1 MSDPVPGVEPG
12 AIGSAGSDGA
22 PEAEARILGVGTSVP
37 SAGLAREAVVDAW
50 GRSRARGV
58 DAVAVPAPDEDTL
71 TMGVAAAERALS
83 AAGIDAGDLAGLA
96 FATTT
101 PPLAEEDLLP
111 RLGAALGVPADARTH
126 YAGRSTRAGTRA
138 LRAARD
144 AGAVPTLVVAADA
157 PPAAPNSPEGHAAG
171 AGAAALVL
179 GPGSGRG
186 ARLTGDAEVAAD
198 YPGTRFRRTGREETE
213 GLGVTTYDRAAFTRP
228 IGAAVDLLGDEADA
242 PDPREAAALAVTAP
256 DGDLPARAARTVG
269 LDADAVSTPAATLG
283 DTGAA
288 GPLLGLAAALR
299 EGATPTLVVGWG
311 SGAGADAVFVD
322 GLAPV
327 DGDLATDRELTYP
340 AALRRRGEIT
350 ADEPP
355 AGGGAAVSVPTWRRS
370 QPARYRLLAGR
381 CPDCGALAFPPE
393 GACPECHRLGSYES
407 VRLPTDGVVETA
419 TGVSPGGAPPEF
431 ARQAERG
438 GDYAVAIVRF
448 ERDGAGASVPLQV
461 ADANP
466 NAVEAGDRVRTVFRR
481 IYEREGVVRYGRK
494 ASLASEGR

>member
-1 MSDPVPGVEPG
+1 MSDSEPG
-12 AIGSAGSDGA
+12 IGTAPRSTESAGGS
-22 PEAEARILGVGTSVP
+22 EADARILGVGTYVP
-37 SAGLAREAVVDAW
+37 SAGLPREAVVDAW
-50 GRSRARGV
+50 GRSRAPGI

-83 AAGIDAGDLAGLA
+83 AAGVDAGDLAGLA

-111 RLGAALGVPADARTH
+111 RLGAALGVPANARTH

-138 LRAARD
+138 VRAARD
-144 AGAVPTLVVAADA
+144 AGSVPALVVAADA
-157 PPAAPNSPEGHAAG
+157 PRAAPNSPEGHAAG
-171 AGAAALVL
+171 SGAAAVVL
-179 GPGSGRG
+179 GPGSGNG
-186 ARLTGDAEVAAD
+186 ARLAGDAEAAAD
-198 YPGTRFRRTGREETE
+198 YPGTRFRRTDREETE

-228 IGAAVDLLGDEADA
+228 IRAAVDLLGDEGDA
-242 PDPREAAALAVTAP
+242 PAPSEAAAFAVTAP
-256 DGDLPARAARTVG
+256 DGDLPARAARAVG
-269 LDADAVSTPAATLG
+269 LDADAVSTPASTLG

-311 SGAGADAVFVD
+311 SGAGADAVVVD

-327 DGDLATDRELTYP
+327 EGDLDTERELSYP

-350 ADEPP
+350 SDEPP

-370 QPARYRLLAGR
+370 QPARYRLSAGR
-381 CPDCGALAFPPE
+381 CPECGALAFPPE
-393 GACPECHRLGSYES
+393 GACPDCHGLVPYES
-407 VRLPTDGVVETA
+407 VRLPTEGVVETV

-448 ERDGAGASVPLQV
+448 ERDGAAASVPLQV
-461 ADANP
+461 ADAAP
-466 NAVEAGDRVRTVFRR
+466 DAVAAGDPVRAAFRR

-494 ASLASEGR
+494 ALLTAEER

>member
-1 MSDPVPGVEPG
+1 MGTGSGATEP
-12 AIGSAGSDGA
+12 AGESETD
-22 PEAEARILGVGTSVP
+22 ARILGAGVYVP

-50 GRSRARGV
+50 GRSRTRGV

-101 PPLAEEDLLP
+101 PPLAEADLLP

-144 AGAVPTLVVAADA
+144 AGAAPALVVAADA
-157 PPAAPNSPEGHAAG
+157 PRAAPNSPEGHAAG
-171 AGAAALVL
+171 AGAAAVVL
-179 GPGSGRG
+179 GPGSSHG
-186 ARLTGDAEVAAD
+186 ARLTGDAEASAD
-198 YPGTRFRRTGREETE
+198 YPGTRFRRTDREETE

-228 IGAAVDLLGDEADA
+228 IRAAVDLLVDEANVPA
-242 PDPREAAALAVTAP
+242 PDDAAALAITAP
-256 DGDLPARAARTVG
+256 DGDLPARAARAVD
-269 LDADAVSTPAATLG
+269 LDADAVSTPVGTLG

-299 EGATPTLVVGWG
+299 EGASPTLVVGWG
-311 SGAGADAVFVD
+311 SGAGADAVIVD

-327 DGDLATDRELTYP
+327 EGFLDTDRELSYP

-350 ADEPP
+350 DDEPP

-381 CPDCGALAFPPE
+381 CPDCGALTFPPE
-393 GACPECHRLGSYES
+393 GACPDCHDLVTYES
-407 VRLPTDGVVETA
+407 VRLPTEGVIETV

-448 ERDGAGASVPLQV
+448 ERDGAAASVPLQV
-461 ADANP
+461 VDADP
-466 NAVEAGDRVRTVFRR
+466 DAVAAGDPVGAVFRR

-494 ASLASEGR
+494 AQLASDGR